1 MIRME
6 VLTNYIHTEE
16 LLRYY
21 NKNHHNNKQH
31 ETCQIIYTSLNLK
44 VSLN

>member
-6 VLTNYIHTEE
+6 VLTNYIQTKA

-21 NKNHHNNKQH
+21 NKNHHNNKQ
-31 ETCQIIYTSLNLK
+31 INYTSLNQK
-44 VSLN
+44 VLLN

>member
-1 MIRME
+1 ME
-6 VLTNYIHTEE
+6 VLTNYIQTKE

-31 ETCQIIYTSLNLK
+31 ETCQIIYTSLNQK
-44 VSLN
+44 VLLN